1 MIEITT
7 LKTWVEGL
15 GLRVKGESTAAALQV
30 GLPALGSPLFTI
42 KSERSNFW
50 QITHQRRIADSTVNS
65 EWGIGEPPEPPIALL
80 TKAVQHLA
88 MGFPLLSAQVSR
100 SESNVVI
107 EFKAPIYG
115 DGLTRQAFML
125 TVSSVVKSVEAFDAL
140 SAHRTRQIEVWKE
153 LEVKEDA
160 LREKYEVSPVATSS
174 SVLPKKFTLSRRCS
188 KCSQVVGAGKTSC
201 PACGASL

>member
-7 LKTWVEGL
+7 LKTWVEEL
-15 GLRVKGESTAAALQV
+15 GLRVKGDSTAAELQV
-30 GLPALGSPLFTI
+30 GLPSLGAPLFTI
-42 KSERSNFW
+42 KSERSDFW
-50 QITHQRRIADSTVNS
+50 RITHQCRIADSTVNS
-65 EWGIGEPPEPPIALL
+65 EWGIGEPSESPISLL

-88 MGFPLLSAQVSR
+88 TGFPLLSVQVSQ

-125 TVSSVVKSVEAFDAL
+125 TVSSVVKSVEAFNAL
-140 SAHRTRQIEVWKE
+140 SAHRTRQIEVLKE
-153 LEVKEDA
+153 LKVKEDA
-160 LREKYEVSPVATSS
+160 LKEKYEVSTVTAAAP
-174 SVLPKKFTLSRRCS
+174 PKKIALSRRCPR
-188 KCSQVVGAGKTSC
+188 CNQVVVTGKTSC